1 MDPTSKSAP
10 RIDPVSFFSLML
22 ATWLGGFV
30 RLANA
35 ARADFPLVD
44 GGLFYKFIQDLRS
57 ANYALPT
64 QTSYN
69 SANIP
74 FNYPPLSFYMA
85 GLMSEL
91 FNWPTLDI
99 IRLLPPIIS
108 ILTIP
113 AFYLL
118 IRSLLPAKIQSIF
131 ALFSFALL
139 PTAFDWLVVGGGLS
153 RSFGFL
159 FSILTLHQVYL
170 LYKRGNKR
178 FIFSSIIFASL
189 TVLSHPVVAWFTVYS
204 SLILFLFFG
213 FNKNG
218 VLRSAIVATGVL
230 IATSPWWATVILR
243 HGLTPLLSATNAGFR
258 TWYSLLTPFL
268 FIHTNEP
275 FLYLQAA
282 IALFGLFFCL
292 HNRNFFIPAW
302 LAAVFI
308 FEPRLSATYSVIP
321 MTMLVGIGLDRVI
334 LPGIAGQ
341 VGKPDLADAGADP
354 SAQLNRKS
362 IPINNYFAGRIPKI
376 ALGFFLV
383 YALMSAYLSAPA
395 DYLHTDQRKAM
406 EWIKGNT
413 PVDIEFLVISGITG
427 AGIDYV
433 SEWFPALTNRTS
445 SGTPQGYEWLPN
457 HEFYRRW
464 QLHGELQTCAES
476 NVTCLENWADLA
488 GCNYTHVFISKPQ
501 TKSPGE
507 LQPLYNSLKSS
518 SNFTLIYEN
527 SSASIFA
534 KNQEADP

>member
-1 MDPTSKSAP
+1 
-10 RIDPVSFFSLML
+10 ML
-22 ATWLGGFV
+22 ATGLGGFV
-30 RLANA
+30 RMANA
-35 ARADFPLVD
+35 IHADFPLID
-44 GGLFYKFIQDLRS
+44 GGLFYNFIQDLRS
-57 ANYALPT
+57 ANYMLPT

-69 SANIP
+69 LANIP

-85 GLMSEL
+85 GLISDL

-99 IRLLPPIIS
+99 LRLLPPIIS

-118 IRSLLPAKIQSIF
+118 IRSLLPSKIQSIF

-153 RSFGFL
+153 RAFGFL
-159 FSILTLHQVYL
+159 FSTLTLHQVYL
-170 LYKRGNKR
+170 LYNRGGKR
-178 FIFSSIIFASL
+178 FVFSSIILASL

-204 SLILFLFFG
+204 CLILFVFFG

-218 VLRSAIVATGVL
+218 ALQSTVVATGVFVV
-230 IATSPWWATVILR
+230 TSPWWATVIIR
-243 HGLTPLLSATNAGFR
+243 HGLAPLLSATNTGFR

-292 HNRNFFIPAW
+292 HNRNFFIPVW

-341 VGKPDLADAGADP
+341 AGKPDRADARPDP
-354 SAQLNRKS
+354 NAQLNRKS
-362 IPINNYFAGRIPKI
+362 IPINNYFTGRIPKI

-383 YALMSAYLSAPA
+383 YALMSAFLSAPT
-395 DYLHTDQRKAM
+395 DYLHADHRKAM

-413 PVDIEFLVISGITG
+413 APDSEFLVISGITG

-433 SEWFPALTNRTS
+433 SEWFPALTKRIS
-445 SGTPQGYEWLPN
+445 SSTPQGYEWFPN

-464 QLHGELQTCAES
+464 QLHGELQSCTELNS
-476 NVTCLENWADLA
+476 TCLENWAELA
-488 GCNYTHVFISKPQ
+488 GSTYTHVYVARPEMQSSE
-501 TKSPGE
+501 KS
-507 LQPLYNSLKSS
+507 QALYSSLRSS
-518 SNFTLIYEN
+518 PNFTLIYEN
-527 SSASIFA
+527 PGASIFA
-534 KNQEADP
+534 KTEDLKP